1 MNIKPYVKLSKSQN
15 VGYVEFYNPPH
26 NALPAQ
32 MLSELTT
39 AITNAGKD
47 DDIGIIVL
55 KRLSSCI
62 EKHIEIIMM
71 YLQISFLTEQ
81 LM

>member
-1 MNIKPYVKLSKSQN
+1 MNIKPYVKLYKSQN

-32 MLSELTT
+32 MLSELTI

-55 KRLSSCI
+55 KSGGNVARESGLVPG
-62 EKHIEIIMM
+62 
-71 YLQISFLTEQ
+71 QTAGA
-81 LM
+81 